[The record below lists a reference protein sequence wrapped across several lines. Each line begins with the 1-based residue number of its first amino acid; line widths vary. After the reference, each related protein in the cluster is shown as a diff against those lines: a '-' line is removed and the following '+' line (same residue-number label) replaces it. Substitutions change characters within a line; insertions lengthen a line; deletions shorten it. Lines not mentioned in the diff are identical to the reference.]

1 MSHGITNEPAGVQIV
16 FGLMSNIDL
25 SNNNDTNVIT
35 LDQINM
41 DYNLFMYL
49 FYNTPSQSFSIAK
62 ANENYSLLKYYNLT
76 SNGNRVSLV
85 DLFLSTFE
93 TTKNTNRNSL
103 SPLKTITLVKNLSQY
118 SSLVDVL
125 PYSISLTYSDLTS
138 ALTEA
143 LVILPSKSVDDFA
156 EVVVLLSTKIY
167 SSVLDVYVTFNLP
180 IGTSIPGYINPTSL
194 NLGSGAVGGVA
205 LPLSLPDTKHS
216 HIPNPYPQQGKYSNE
231 EVSMLGNKKVIANIE
246 NILLENISSE
256 NSVDVNH
263 VDVDNNDNSSED
275 VDNDIW

>member
-1 MSHGITNEPAGVQIV
+1 MNYGITNEPAGVQVV
-16 FGLMSNIDL
+16 FGLLSNTDL
-25 SNNNDTNVIT
+25 SNTIDTNIIT

-76 SNGNRVSLV
+76 SSGNRVSLI

-93 TTKNTNRNSL
+93 STKNTSRNSL

-118 SSLVDVL
+118 SSLVDIL

-143 LVILPSKSVDDFA
+143 LVIQPSRSVDDFA
-156 EVVVLLSTKIY
+156 QVVVLLSTKIY
-167 SSVLDVYVTFNLP
+167 SPVLDVYLTFNLP
-180 IGTSIPGYINPTSL
+180 IGTSIPGFINPTSL
-194 NLGSGAVGGVA
+194 NLGSGAVA
-205 LPLSLPDTKHS
+205 SLPLSLP
-216 HIPNPYPQQGKYSNE
+216 NPKPTLLSNNSNVEPSKYSHE
-231 EVSMLGNKKVIANIE
+231 EILFGKKNVIAKIE
-246 NILLENISSE
+246 NVSSE
-256 NSVDVNH
+256 NSVDVDH

-275 VDNDIW
+275 VDADNW

>member
-1 MSHGITNEPAGVQIV
+1 MSTGITNEPAGLQIV

-25 SNNNDTNVIT
+25 SNTNDTNVIT

-76 SNGNRVSLV
+76 SSGNRVSLV

-93 TTKNTNRNSL
+93 NTKNTNRNSL

-167 SSVLDVYVTFNLP
+167 SPVLDVYVTLNLP
-180 IGTSIPGYINPTSL
+180 IGTSIPGFINPTSL
-194 NLGSGAVGGVA
+194 NLGSGVGGVA
-205 LPLSLPDTKHS
+205 LPLSLPATKHT
-216 HIPNPYPQQGKYSNE
+216 IPTTVLEQGKYSNE
-231 EVSMLGNKKVIANIE
+231 ELTMFGNKKVITKIE
-246 NILLENISSE
+246 NILENISSE

>member
-16 FGLMSNIDL
+16 FGLLSNIDL
-25 SNNNDTNVIT
+25 SNTNDTNVIT

-76 SNGNRVSLV
+76 SSGNRVSLV

-93 TTKNTNRNSL
+93 SNKNTSRNSL

-118 SSLVDVL
+118 SSLVDIL

-143 LVILPSKSVDDFA
+143 LVILPSRSVDDFA
-156 EVVVLLSTKIY
+156 QVVVLLSTKIY
-167 SSVLDVYVTFNLP
+167 SPILDVYLTLNLP
-180 IGTSIPGYINPTSL
+180 IGTSIPGFINPTSL
-194 NLGSGAVGGVA
+194 NLGSGSVA
-205 LPLSLPDTKHS
+205 LPLSLPVPKPTVTS
-216 HIPNPYPQQGKYSNE
+216 PVLELGKYSNE
-231 EVSMLGNKKVIANIE
+231 ELTMFGNKKVITKIE
-246 NILLENISSE
+246 NILENISSE

-275 VDNDIW
+275 VDADW